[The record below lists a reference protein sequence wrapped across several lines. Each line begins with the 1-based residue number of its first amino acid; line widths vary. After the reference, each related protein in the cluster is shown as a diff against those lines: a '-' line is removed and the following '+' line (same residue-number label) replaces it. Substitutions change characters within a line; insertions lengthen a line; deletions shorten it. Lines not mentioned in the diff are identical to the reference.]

1 MITAEEI
8 LELPATSRVVPAARV
23 PLQVGSNTSVSVV
36 IPAKNVAAY
45 IGETLA
51 SALAQAEVTE
61 VIVVDDGSTDGT
73 TAIVRAIRDPR
84 LRLTTNGASGV
95 SAARNLGAQHASGQ
109 WLLFLDADDR
119 LRPGAVAALLA
130 AARGAPRAVLVYGDY
145 NTIDSE
151 GRQIG
156 RRDLL
161 KGRRK
166 PSGDVLARL
175 AAGNF
180 IVNGG
185 IALARAE
192 AFRAIGGFDVSLR
205 YCEDWH
211 CWCRLAA
218 IGEFEF
224 APNLL
229 LDYRLHTANTMN
241 AAVRTPQDF
250 FPAIARVFDD
260 GLIMARLP
268 AGMAAGLRKAAEV
281 HLVTYSAMQA
291 VRFGRYRQAFAY
303 LGMVGRR
310 SLKSLPRS
318 AVRVALACFGHLA
331 RRLGVRRDLRGLI
344 RFRLDA
350 ERGEQRAERDHH
362 GMHRDDGRRR
372 FQQAGRAHQRQ
383 RQPPEHLRK
392 HPHAAPPRPARP
404 WTAHDN

>member
-1 MITAEEI
+1 MTIVDDVLDLPAASRAVPFARPP
-8 LELPATSRVVPAARV
+8 LPATPII
-23 PLQVGSNTSVSVV
+23 SVSVV

-51 SALAQAEVTE
+51 SALAQADVTE
-61 VIVVDDGSTDGT
+61 VIVVDDGSTDET
-73 TAIVRAIRDPR
+73 VAIVRAIRDRR
-84 LRLTTNGASGV
+84 LRLMTNDSAGV
-95 SAARNLGAQHASGQ
+95 SAARNLGARHAGGE

-130 AARGAPRAVLVYGDY
+130 AARAAPRAVFVYGDY

-185 IALARAE
+185 IALTRAQ
-192 AFRAIGGFDVSLR
+192 AFRAIGGFDTSLR

-218 IGEFEF
+218 IGEFAF
-224 APNLL
+224 APKLL
-229 LDYRLHTANTMN
+229 LDYRVHLANTMN
-241 AAVRTPQDF
+241 AAKRKPQDF
-250 FPAIARVFDD
+250 FPAIARIFDD
-260 GLIMARLP
+260 GLILARLP
-268 AGMAAGLRKAAEV
+268 EGMAAGLRRAAEI

-291 VRFGRYRQAFAY
+291 VRFGRYREALSY

-310 SLKSLPRS
+310 SLGSLPR
-318 AVRVALACFGHLA
+318 ATVRVALARFG
-331 RRLGVRRDLRGLI
+331 I
-344 RFRLDA
+344 
-350 ERGEQRAERDHH
+350 
-362 GMHRDDGRRR
+362 
-372 FQQAGRAHQRQ
+372 
-383 RQPPEHLRK
+383 
-392 HPHAAPPRPARP
+392 
-404 WTAHDN
+404 

>member
-1 MITAEEI
+1 MITAEDV
-8 LELPATSRVVPAARV
+8 LELPAASRVGPAARQPLPATSV
-23 PLQVGSNTSVSVV
+23 PLVSVV

-51 SALAQAEVTE
+51 SALAQGEVGE
-61 VIVVDDGSTDGT
+61 VIVVDDGSTDNT

-84 LRLTTNGASGV
+84 LRLMANDAAGV
-95 SAARNLGAQHASGQ
+95 SAARNLGARYASGD

-119 LRPGAVAALLA
+119 LRPGAVAALLTV
-130 AARGAPRAVLVYGDY
+130 ARSAPRAVLVYGDY

-156 RRDLL
+156 RRGLL

-166 PSGDVLARL
+166 PSGDVLTRL

-192 AFRAIGGFDVSLR
+192 AFRAIGGFDTSLR

-224 APNLL
+224 APKLL

-241 AAVRTPQDF
+241 AAVRTPKDF

-260 GLIMARLP
+260 GLILARLP
-268 AGMAAGLRKAAEV
+268 ESMTAGLRLAAEI

-291 VRFGRYRQAFAY
+291 VRFGRYRDAFSY
-303 LGMVGRR
+303 LAMIGRR
-310 SLKSLPRS
+310 SLKALPR
-318 AVRVALACFGHLA
+318 AAARTALARFG
-331 RRLGVRRDLRGLI
+331 I
-344 RFRLDA
+344 
-350 ERGEQRAERDHH
+350 
-362 GMHRDDGRRR
+362 
-372 FQQAGRAHQRQ
+372 
-383 RQPPEHLRK
+383 
-392 HPHAAPPRPARP
+392 
-404 WTAHDN
+404 

>member
-1 MITAEEI
+1 MITAEDV
-8 LELPATSRVVPAARV
+8 LDLPVSSRVATPARL
-23 PLQVGSNTSVSVV
+23 PLPVGSTTSVSVV

-45 IGETLA
+45 VGETIA
-51 SALAQAEVTE
+51 SALAQGEVTE
-61 VIVVDDGSTDGT
+61 VIVVDDGSTDNT
-73 TAIVRAIRDPR
+73 ISIVRAIRDPR
-84 LRLTTNGASGV
+84 LRLMTNDSAGV
-95 SAARNLGAQHASGQ
+95 SAARNLGARHASGE

-119 LRPGAVAALLA
+119 MRPGAVAALLA

-166 PSGDVLARL
+166 PSGDVLTRL

-192 AFRAIGGFDVSLR
+192 AFRAIGGFDTSLR

-224 APNLL
+224 APKLL

-241 AAVRTPQDF
+241 AAIRTPQDF

-260 GLIMARLP
+260 GLILARLP
-268 AGMAAGLRKAAEV
+268 AGTAAGLRQAAEI

-291 VRFGRYRQAFAY
+291 VRFGRYREAFTY

-318 AVRVALACFGHLA
+318 ALRVALACFG
-331 RRLGVRRDLRGLI
+331 I
-344 RFRLDA
+344 
-350 ERGEQRAERDHH
+350 
-362 GMHRDDGRRR
+362 
-372 FQQAGRAHQRQ
+372 
-383 RQPPEHLRK
+383 
-392 HPHAAPPRPARP
+392 
-404 WTAHDN
+404 

>member
-1 MITAEEI
+1 LITAEDV
-8 LELPATSRVVPAARV
+8 LALPAASRAAPAVRL
-23 PLQVGSNTSVSVV
+23 PLPVNSATLVSVI
-36 IPAKNVAAY
+36 IPAKNAAAY
-45 IGETLA
+45 VRETIATTLA
-51 SALAQAEVTE
+51 QGDVAE
-61 VIVVDDGSTDGT
+61 VIVVDDGSTDDT
-73 TAIVRAIRDPR
+73 VAIVRAVRDPR
-84 LRLTTNGASGV
+84 LRLIHNQSAGV
-95 SAARNLGAQHASGQ
+95 SAARNLGARHARGE

-145 NTIDSE
+145 NTIDSD

-156 RRDLL
+156 RRGLL

-166 PSGDVLARL
+166 PSGDVLTRL

-192 AFRAIGGFDVSLR
+192 AFRAIGGFDTSLR

-224 APNLL
+224 APKLL

-241 AAVRTPQDF
+241 AAVRTPKDF

-260 GLIMARLP
+260 GLILARLP
-268 AGMAAGLRKAAEV
+268 EGTASRLRLAAEL
-281 HLVTYSAMQA
+281 HLITYSAMQA
-291 VRFGRYRQAFAY
+291 VRFGRYRQAFGY

-310 SLKSLPRS
+310 SLKALPR
-318 AVRVALACFGHLA
+318 ATARTALARFG
-331 RRLGVRRDLRGLI
+331 I
-344 RFRLDA
+344 
-350 ERGEQRAERDHH
+350 
-362 GMHRDDGRRR
+362 
-372 FQQAGRAHQRQ
+372 
-383 RQPPEHLRK
+383 
-392 HPHAAPPRPARP
+392 
-404 WTAHDN
+404 

>member
-1 MITAEEI
+1 M
-8 LELPATSRVVPAARV
+8 PAARP
-23 PLQVGSNTSVSVV
+23 PLPLHPGASVSVV
-36 IPAKNVAAY
+36 IPAKNAAAY
-45 IGETLA
+45 VRETIA
-51 SALAQAEVTE
+51 SALAQGDVTE

-73 TAIVRAIRDPR
+73 LAIVRAMRDPR
-84 LRLTTNGASGV
+84 LRLIHNDSAGV
-95 SAARNLGAQHASGQ
+95 SAARNLGARQAIGD

-119 LRPGAVAALLA
+119 LRPDAVAALLA

-161 KGRRK
+161 KARRK
-166 PSGDVLARL
+166 PSGDVLTRL

-185 IALARAE
+185 IVLTRAE

-224 APNLL
+224 APKLL

-250 FPAIARVFDD
+250 FPAVARVFDD
-260 GLIMARLP
+260 GLILARLP
-268 AGMAAGLRKAAEV
+268 EGAAGALRRAAEI

-291 VRFGRYRQAFAY
+291 VRFGRYREAFAY

-318 AVRVALACFGHLA
+318 ALRVALARFG
-331 RRLGVRRDLRGLI
+331 I
-344 RFRLDA
+344 
-350 ERGEQRAERDHH
+350 
-362 GMHRDDGRRR
+362 
-372 FQQAGRAHQRQ
+372 
-383 RQPPEHLRK
+383 
-392 HPHAAPPRPARP
+392 
-404 WTAHDN
+404 

>member
-1 MITAEEI
+1 MITAEDV
-8 LELPATSRVVPAARV
+8 LDLPVSARV
-23 PLQVGSNTSVSVV
+23 ATQARLPLPVGSTTSVSVV

-45 IGETLA
+45 VGETLA
-51 SALAQAEVTE
+51 SALAQGEVTE
-61 VIVVDDGSTDGT
+61 VIVVDDGSTDNT
-73 TAIVRAIRDPR
+73 IAIVRAIRDPR
-84 LRLTTNGASGV
+84 LRLMTNDSAGV
-95 SAARNLGAQHASGQ
+95 SAARNLGARHASGE

-151 GRQIG
+151 GRQVG

-166 PSGDVLARL
+166 PSGDVLTRL
-175 AAGNF
+175 AASNF

-192 AFRAIGGFDVSLR
+192 AFRAIGGFDTSLR

-224 APNLL
+224 APKLL

-260 GLIMARLP
+260 GLILARLP
-268 AGMAAGLRKAAEV
+268 EGTAARLRQAAEI

-291 VRFGRYRQAFAY
+291 VRFGRYRQAFTY
-303 LGMVGRR
+303 LGMGGRR

-318 AVRVALACFGHLA
+318 ALRVALACFG
-331 RRLGVRRDLRGLI
+331 I
-344 RFRLDA
+344 
-350 ERGEQRAERDHH
+350 
-362 GMHRDDGRRR
+362 
-372 FQQAGRAHQRQ
+372 
-383 RQPPEHLRK
+383 
-392 HPHAAPPRPARP
+392 
-404 WTAHDN
+404 

>member
-1 MITAEEI
+1 MITAEDV
-8 LELPATSRVVPAARV
+8 LDLPVSSRVATPARL
-23 PLQVGSNTSVSVV
+23 PLPVGSTTSVSVV

-45 IGETLA
+45 VGETIA
-51 SALAQAEVTE
+51 SALAQGEVTE
-61 VIVVDDGSTDGT
+61 VIVVDDGSTDNT
-73 TAIVRAIRDPR
+73 ISIVRAIRDPR
-84 LRLTTNGASGV
+84 LRLMTNDSAGV
-95 SAARNLGAQHASGQ
+95 SAARNLGARHASGE
-109 WLLFLDADDR
+109 WLLFLDADD
-119 LRPGAVAALLA
+119 LMRPGAVAALLA

-166 PSGDVLARL
+166 PSGDVLTRL

-192 AFRAIGGFDVSLR
+192 AFRAIGGFDTSLR

-224 APNLL
+224 ASKLL

-241 AAVRTPQDF
+241 AAIRTPQDF

-260 GLIMARLP
+260 GLILARLP
-268 AGMAAGLRKAAEV
+268 AGTAAGLRQAAEI

-291 VRFGRYRQAFAY
+291 VRFGRYREAFTY

-318 AVRVALACFGHLA
+318 ALRVALACFG
-331 RRLGVRRDLRGLI
+331 I
-344 RFRLDA
+344 
-350 ERGEQRAERDHH
+350 
-362 GMHRDDGRRR
+362 
-372 FQQAGRAHQRQ
+372 
-383 RQPPEHLRK
+383 
-392 HPHAAPPRPARP
+392 
-404 WTAHDN
+404 

>member
-1 MITAEEI
+1 MITADEV
-8 LELPATSRVVPAARV
+8 LELPPASRVAPATRL
-23 PLQVGSNTSVSVV
+23 PLPMSPAPSVSVV
-36 IPAKNVAAY
+36 IPAKNASAY
-45 IGETLA
+45 ISETIA
-51 SALAQAEVTE
+51 SALAQVDVTE
-61 VIVVDDGSTDGT
+61 VIVVDDGSTDD
-73 TAIVRAIRDPR
+73 TASIVRALRDGR
-84 LRLTTNGASGV
+84 LRLMNNDSAGV
-95 SAARNLGAQHASGQ
+95 SAARNLGARHASGD

-119 LRPGAVAALLA
+119 LRPGAVATLLA

-161 KGRRK
+161 KGRSK
-166 PSGDVLARL
+166 PSGDVLTRL

-185 IALARAE
+185 IVLTRAE

-224 APNLL
+224 APKLM

-250 FPAIARVFDD
+250 FPAVARVFDD
-260 GLIMARLP
+260 GLILARLP
-268 AGMAAGLRKAAEV
+268 EGMAGPLRQAAEV

-303 LGMVGRR
+303 LAMVARR

-318 AVRVALACFGHLA
+318 AVRVLLTRFG
-331 RRLGVRRDLRGLI
+331 I
-344 RFRLDA
+344 
-350 ERGEQRAERDHH
+350 
-362 GMHRDDGRRR
+362 
-372 FQQAGRAHQRQ
+372 
-383 RQPPEHLRK
+383 
-392 HPHAAPPRPARP
+392 
-404 WTAHDN
+404 

>member
-1 MITAEEI
+1 MRVSSAAAKVAIDRVCRCALVNRPLKTGRSLITAEDV
-8 LELPATSRVVPAARV
+8 LDLPVSSRVATPARL
-23 PLQVGSNTSVSVV
+23 PLPVGSTTSVSVV

-45 IGETLA
+45 VGETIV
-51 SALAQAEVTE
+51 SALAQGAVTE
-61 VIVVDDGSTDGT
+61 VIVVDDGSTDNT
-73 TAIVRAIRDPR
+73 ISIVRAIRDPR
-84 LRLTTNGASGV
+84 LRLMTNDSAGV
-95 SAARNLGAQHASGQ
+95 SAARNLGARHASGE
-109 WLLFLDADDR
+109 WLLFLDADD
-119 LRPGAVAALLA
+119 LMRPGAVAALLA

-166 PSGDVLARL
+166 PSGDVLTRL

-192 AFRAIGGFDVSLR
+192 AFRAIGGFDTSLR

-224 APNLL
+224 APKLL

-241 AAVRTPQDF
+241 AAIRTPQDF

-260 GLIMARLP
+260 GLILARLP
-268 AGMAAGLRKAAEV
+268 AGTAAGLRQAAEI

-291 VRFGRYRQAFAY
+291 VRFGRYREAFTY

-318 AVRVALACFGHLA
+318 ALRVALACFG
-331 RRLGVRRDLRGLI
+331 I
-344 RFRLDA
+344 
-350 ERGEQRAERDHH
+350 
-362 GMHRDDGRRR
+362 
-372 FQQAGRAHQRQ
+372 
-383 RQPPEHLRK
+383 
-392 HPHAAPPRPARP
+392 
-404 WTAHDN
+404 

>member
-1 MITAEEI
+1 LITAEDV
-8 LELPATSRVVPAARV
+8 LDLPVSSRVATPARL
-23 PLQVGSNTSVSVV
+23 PLPVGSTTSVSVV

-45 IGETLA
+45 VGETIV
-51 SALAQAEVTE
+51 SALAQGEVTE
-61 VIVVDDGSTDGT
+61 VIVVDDGSTDNT
-73 TAIVRAIRDPR
+73 ISIVRAIRDPR
-84 LRLTTNGASGV
+84 LRLMTNDSAGV
-95 SAARNLGAQHASGQ
+95 SAARNLGARHASGE

-119 LRPGAVAALLA
+119 MRPGAVAALLA

-166 PSGDVLARL
+166 PSGDVLTRL

-192 AFRAIGGFDVSLR
+192 AFRAIGGFDTSLR

-224 APNLL
+224 APKLL

-241 AAVRTPQDF
+241 AAIRTPQDF
-250 FPAIARVFDD
+250 FPAIARVYDD
-260 GLIMARLP
+260 GLILARLP
-268 AGMAAGLRKAAEV
+268 AGTAAALRQAAEI

-291 VRFGRYRQAFAY
+291 VRFGRYREAFTY

-318 AVRVALACFGHLA
+318 ALRVALACFG
-331 RRLGVRRDLRGLI
+331 I
-344 RFRLDA
+344 
-350 ERGEQRAERDHH
+350 
-362 GMHRDDGRRR
+362 
-372 FQQAGRAHQRQ
+372 
-383 RQPPEHLRK
+383 
-392 HPHAAPPRPARP
+392 
-404 WTAHDN
+404 

>member
-1 MITAEEI
+1 MITAEDV
-8 LELPATSRVVPAARV
+8 LDLPVSSRVATPARL
-23 PLQVGSNTSVSVV
+23 PLPVGSTTSVSVV

-45 IGETLA
+45 VGETIA
-51 SALAQAEVTE
+51 SALAQGEVTE
-61 VIVVDDGSTDGT
+61 VIVVDDGSTDNT
-73 TAIVRAIRDPR
+73 ISIVRAIRDPR
-84 LRLTTNGASGV
+84 LRLMTNDSAGV
-95 SAARNLGAQHASGQ
+95 SAARNLGARHASGE

-119 LRPGAVAALLA
+119 MRPGAVAALLA

-166 PSGDVLARL
+166 PSGDVLTRL

-192 AFRAIGGFDVSLR
+192 AFRAIGGFDTSLR

-224 APNLL
+224 ASKLL

-241 AAVRTPQDF
+241 AAIRTPQDF

-260 GLIMARLP
+260 GLILARLP
-268 AGMAAGLRKAAEV
+268 AGTAAELRQAAEI

-291 VRFGRYRQAFAY
+291 VRFGRYREAFTY

-310 SLKSLPRS
+310 SFKSLPRS
-318 AVRVALACFGHLA
+318 ALRVALACFG
-331 RRLGVRRDLRGLI
+331 I
-344 RFRLDA
+344 
-350 ERGEQRAERDHH
+350 
-362 GMHRDDGRRR
+362 
-372 FQQAGRAHQRQ
+372 
-383 RQPPEHLRK
+383 
-392 HPHAAPPRPARP
+392 
-404 WTAHDN
+404 

>member
-1 MITAEEI
+1 MITADEV
-8 LELPATSRVVPAARV
+8 LELTAASRVMPAARL
-23 PLQVGSNTSVSVV
+23 PLPVNPGASVSVV
-36 IPAKNVAAY
+36 IPAKNASAY
-45 IGETLA
+45 IGETIA
-51 SALAQAEVTE
+51 SALAQRDVAEI
-61 VIVVDDGSTDGT
+61 IVVDDGSTDDT
-73 TAIVRAIRDPR
+73 IAIVRAMRDPR
-84 LRLTTNGASGV
+84 LRMIQNDSAGV
-95 SAARNLGAQHASGQ
+95 SAARNLGARQAVGD

-119 LRPGAVAALLA
+119 LRSDGVAALLA
-130 AARGAPRAVLVYGDY
+130 AARAAPRAVLVYGDY

-166 PSGDVLARL
+166 PTGDVLTRL

-185 IALARAE
+185 IVLTRAE
-192 AFRAIGGFDVSLR
+192 AFRAVGGFDVSLR

-224 APNLL
+224 APKLL

-250 FPAIARVFDD
+250 FPAVARVFGD
-260 GLIMARLP
+260 GLILARLP
-268 AGMAAGLRKAAEV
+268 EGTAGALRRAAEI

-291 VRFGRYRQAFAY
+291 VRFGRYRDAFAY
-303 LGMVGRR
+303 LAMVGRR

-318 AVRVALACFGHLA
+318 ALRVVLA
-331 RRLGVRRDLRGLI
+331 RFGI
-344 RFRLDA
+344 
-350 ERGEQRAERDHH
+350 
-362 GMHRDDGRRR
+362 
-372 FQQAGRAHQRQ
+372 
-383 RQPPEHLRK
+383 
-392 HPHAAPPRPARP
+392 
-404 WTAHDN
+404 